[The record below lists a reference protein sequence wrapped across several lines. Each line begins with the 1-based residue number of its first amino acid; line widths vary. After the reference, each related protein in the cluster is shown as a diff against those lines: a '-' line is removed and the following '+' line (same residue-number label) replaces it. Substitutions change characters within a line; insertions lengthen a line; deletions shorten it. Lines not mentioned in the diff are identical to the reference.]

1 MGTKTGFIKDYQN
14 NILLPI
20 TRAELV
26 KDANGEC
33 AFHSS
38 VFAADEYQYGLM
50 SPEDKAKLNGDGD
63 QSLSGLDGLIKQLS
77 TSIKVNTV
85 PLDLLSTGLTIKTS
99 EQIIATVDKGTLKL
113 TLPTTLPLTAA
124 LVTEIDEDEDDAVVN
139 KKWVSDKIQTQ
150 FENAIKVATGS
161 LKFQGLLQKSVTNTD
176 LNGKEVGYFYKVG
189 DENNITVNGTSV
201 KRGDT
206 ILVAEEN
213 GSKYWCIIPSGDEIQ
228 TTLSVANKY
237 LLGSINITSGSS
249 DLSIT
254 ASQDSGDVGG
264 TITFTQN
271 PASIS
276 NGVVTPGSFSQQIYN
291 TLSSLITTGVKYTSL
306 VPNDVRVGTLGD
318 STYITVP
325 KLIVDDTNGPAIKYN
340 QVTND
345 GIKISSGNG
354 IAITRTSA
362 SELSAAL
369 RVATSDQL
377 KFSNSGELQ
386 LNVWSTFD
394 TNNNNGLVTFGTLSS
409 AISANVLFTV
419 VDNPNDLSSDEKLY
433 LDFENTSTNN

>member
-33 AFHSS
+33 AFRSS

-77 TSIKVNTV
+77 TSIKVNAV
-85 PLDLLSTGLTIKTS
+85 PLDLLSTGLIIKNS
-99 EQIIATVDKGTLKL
+99 DQILATVEEGTLEF
-113 TLPTTLPLTAA
+113 TLPTTLPLTSA
-124 LVTEIDEDEDDAVVN
+124 LVTKVDDTQDTAVVN
-139 KKWVSDKIQTQ
+139 KKWVSDKIQAKFTD
-150 FENAIKVATGS
+150 AIQSATGS
-161 LKFQGLLQKSVTNTD
+161 LKFKGLLEDSVITSD
-176 LNGKEVGYFYKVG
+176 LNNKEVGYFYKVG
-189 DENNITVNGTSV
+189 NDNVTVGGTSV

-228 TTLSVANKY
+228 TTLSVASKY
-237 LLGSINITSGSS
+237 LLGSINIASGSS

-254 ASQDSGDVGG
+254 ASQESGDGGG

-276 NGVVTPGSFSQQIYN
+276 NGVVTPGSFSQQVYN

-306 VPNDVRVGTLGD
+306 VPNEVGVGTLGD
-318 STYITVP
+318 STPITIP
-325 KLIVDDTNGPAIKYN
+325 KLIVDDAEGTTIKYN
-340 QVTND
+340 TITNA
-345 GIKISSGNG
+345 GIKLTSGDG
-354 IAITRTSA
+354 IAITKDSA
-362 SELSAAL
+362 SELTVAL
-369 RVATSDQL
+369 RVTTSNQL
-377 KFSNSGELQ
+377 KFDSGKLQ
-386 LNVWSTFD
+386 LNVWDST
-394 TNNNNGLVTFGTLSS
+394 TNDSNGLVTFGTLSS
-409 AISANVLFTV
+409 AVSANVLFTV
-419 VDNPNDLSSDEKLY
+419 VDDPTDLSNEEISY
-433 LDFENTSTNN
+433 LDFSNNSTNN